1 MRQFSYL
8 GPQGQGDLMARIRTI
23 KPEFFRHEA
32 LQDLEL
38 ANPGMYPMMVFEA
51 LWGHCDSK
59 GRFEWKPRMLKLDI
73 LPFLPF
79 DMSDTLGIL
88 EKSGMLHRYSVDG
101 KEYGVIET
109 FEKHQRLSGKEVTE
123 GEKYPEQQREE
134 AVKQSGSVREIP
146 ESQEG
151 KGKEREEEGKG
162 VVVAPIEFIPENHVP
177 IAIAPATEKP
187 ETVLQAVCRQTWAAY
202 AYAYERRYGA
212 APVRNAKVS
221 TQVKTFVQRI
231 GHDESLSI
239 AEWFVSHPGGYYVS
253 RMHDFGCLLN
263 DAEKL
268 RTEWA
273 TGRVMTQ
280 GKARQSDRTGTTGA
294 ALAEVLAELGDAA

>member
-1 MRQFSYL
+1 MNDKRAACLDHVVPY
-8 GPQGQGDLMARIRTI
+8 
-23 KPEFFRHEA
+23 
-32 LQDLEL
+32 
-38 ANPGMYPMMVFEA
+38 
-51 LWGHCDSK
+51 SK
-59 GRFEWKPRMLKLDI
+59 GGTNRAENLVTCCKKCNAAKSDKTPSQAGFNWPNGLGEYLDK
-73 LPFLPF
+73 
-79 DMSDTLGIL
+79 DTNTVRQHTVNTPLTGGPAGPDKEGVK
-88 EKSGMLHRYSVDG
+88 EKENGR
-101 KEYGVIET
+101 
-109 FEKHQRLSGKEVTE
+109 
-123 GEKYPEQQREE
+123 
-134 AVKQSGSVREIP
+134 
-146 ESQEG
+146 
-151 KGKEREEEGKG
+151 EREEEGQG
-162 VVVAPIEFIPENHVP
+162 VVAAPIEFIPENLLP
-177 IAIAPATEKP
+177 IAIAPATEKQ

-202 AYAYERRYGA
+202 ADAYERRYGA

-239 AEWFVSHPGGYYVS
+239 AEWFVAHPGGYYVS

-280 GKARQSDRTGTTGA
+280 GRARQSDRTGTTGA